1 MATLARDTL
10 LGDRYRL
17 SRRIAV
23 GGMGEV
29 WQAEDNV
36 LHRTVAVKVLKSEL
50 TSDPASTFLERFR
63 AEART
68 TAALSH
74 PGIANVFDYGEAA
87 LDGFGSPQTAY
98 LVMEFVDG
106 EPLSAILAR
115 SGPLPVSRTLD
126 LLGQTAAALDVAHR
140 TGMVHRDVKPG
151 NLLVRPDGVV
161 KITDFGIARAADA
174 VPLTQ
179 SGMVVGTAQ
188 YFSPEQAEGRVV
200 TAASDVYSLGVVA
213 YECLAGRLPFVADS
227 AVAVAMMQ
235 IREVPP
241 PLRPEIPAPVRA
253 LVARTMAKDPR
264 ARFATGGEL
273 AAAVR
278 LVQQGRYDY
287 VRAAPTPTSASGQPG
302 SGQAGPGRAGPGQP
316 GLSQPGPGPVAGAP
330 AGGPA
335 PRGARSPG
343 TGAGPVPTRV
353 VAPGAAGPSPG
364 GPGRRVPAGPPAADY
379 HPTGPASTPLGPGG
393 PLSGVA
399 QPGPVPHAP
408 VAGPG
413 SAAGPVL
420 SGPPQSGPPQSG
432 PPQPGPPQPG
442 PPQPGPVSGA
452 PPAAGSPHQLR
463 LPPGPAG
470 DARLA
475 GYAGGGPPAGAA
487 VRIRRTA
494 PYRPPRWALLVAALV
509 VLALVVAGGVM
520 ALLSQPSGGTGTGS
534 TEHGSPSA
542 APSPAPT
549 PAPITLDRTDYVG
562 GDMNVVAARLRS
574 LHLVPVIQAA
584 AAHRAGRPG
593 EVIDLAWRGEL
604 REGSKIIVIAVPHR
618 GRGKEQ

>member
-29 WQAEDNV
+29 WQAEDGV

-74 PGIANVFDYGEAA
+74 PGIANVFDYGEAT
-87 LDGFGSPQTAY
+87 LDGFGGPETAY

-106 EPLSAILAR
+106 KPLSAILAR
-115 SGPLPVSRTLD
+115 AGRLPVSRTLD
-126 LLGQTAAALDVAHR
+126 ILSQTAAALDVAHR
-140 TGMVHRDVKPG
+140 VGMVHRDVKPG

-213 YECLAGRLPFVADS
+213 YECLSGRLPFVADS

-241 PLRPEIPAPVRA
+241 PLPPEIPAPVRA

-273 AAAVR
+273 AAAVHA
-278 LVQQGRYDY
+278 VAQGRYDY
-287 VRAAPTPTSASGQPG
+287 DERAAP
-302 SGQAGPGRAGPGQP
+302 
-316 GLSQPGPGPVAGAP
+316 
-330 AGGPA
+330 GG
-335 PRGARSPG
+335 
-343 TGAGPVPTRV
+343 
-353 VAPGAAGPSPG
+353 AGPSPG
-364 GPGRRVPAGPPAADY
+364 GPRRPVPASPPTAGH
-379 HPTGPASTPLGPGG
+379 HPLSPVPTPLGPGSLGG
-393 PLSGVA
+393 PGGTPLPGPALHAPIAGSVPPRPVP
-399 QPGPVPHAP
+399 PGPVPSRP
-408 VAGPG
+408 VP
-413 SAAGPVL
+413 AGPVPPRPVPPATVPPGL
-420 SGPPQSGPPQSG
+420 PLAGPAPGTPTAAVPPQT
-432 PPQPGPPQPG
+432 
-442 PPQPGPVSGA
+442 
-452 PPAAGSPHQLR
+452 LR
-463 LPPGPAG
+463 LPPAGSARPGSTGVGPGGALPAG
-470 DARLA
+470 QFAD
-475 GYAGGGPPAGAA
+475 GPPTRAA
-487 VRIRRTA
+487 APSLLRT
-494 PYRPPRWALLVAALV
+494 PRWALLVAAIV
-509 VLALVVAGGVM
+509 VLALIVAGGVT
-520 ALLSQPSGGTGTGS
+520 ALLSRPSHGTGTGS
-534 TEHGSPSA
+534 IEPSSTV
-542 APSPAPT
+542 PPRG
-549 PAPITLDRTDYVG
+549 PIVLHKSDYVG
-562 GDMNVVAARLRS
+562 GDANEVADRLRS
-574 LHLVPVIQAA
+574 LQLVPVIRVA

-593 EVIDLAWRGEL
+593 EVIDLVWRGEL
-604 REGSKIIVIAVPHR
+604 REGSEIIVVALPNR
-618 GRGKEQ
+618 GRSKNSKDDRDS

>member
-29 WQAEDNV
+29 WQAEDGV

-74 PGIANVFDYGEAA
+74 PGIANVFDYGEAT
-87 LDGFGSPQTAY
+87 LDGFGGPETAY

-115 SGPLPVSRTLD
+115 AGRLPVSRTLD
-126 LLGQTAAALDVAHR
+126 ILSQTAAALDVAHR
-140 TGMVHRDVKPG
+140 AGMVHRDVKPG

-200 TAASDVYSLGVVA
+200 TAASDVYSLGVVV
-213 YECLAGRLPFVADS
+213 YECLAGRLPFIADN

-235 IREVPP
+235 IREAPP
-241 PLRPEIPAPVRA
+241 PLPPEIPAPVRA

-273 AAAVR
+273 AAAVHA
-278 LVQQGRYDY
+278 VAQGRYDY
-287 VRAAPTPTSASGQPG
+287 DERAAPTPPPAPSPAQP
-302 SGQAGPGRAGPGQP
+302 SPGQP
-316 GLSQPGPGPVAGAP
+316 SPGQPSPGQPSQRGVPGAP
-330 AGGPA
+330 AGVPPARGAGAPGPA
-335 PRGARSPG
+335 GGGS
-343 TGAGPVPTRV
+343 VPTGV
-353 VAPGAAGPSPG
+353 AAPGGAGPSPG
-364 GPGRRVPAGPPAADY
+364 GPRRPVPASPPTAGH
-379 HPTGPASTPLGPGG
+379 HPLSPAPTPLGPGG
-393 PLSGVA
+393 TPLPGPAPHAPSTGHA
-399 QPGPVPHAP
+399 PPGPVPPATVPAGYAP
-408 VAGPG
+408 PGLPLAGPM
-413 SAAGPVL
+413 
-420 SGPPQSGPPQSG
+420 
-432 PPQPGPPQPG
+432 PGT
-442 PPQPGPVSGA
+442 
-452 PPAAGSPHQLR
+452 PPAAGPPQTLR
-463 LPPGPAG
+463 LPTTGSVRPGSTGVGPGGALPAG
-470 DARLA
+470 QFAD
-475 GYAGGGPPAGAA
+475 GPPT
-487 VRIRRTA
+487 RTA
-494 PYRPPRWALLVAALV
+494 APGLLRTPRWALLVAALV
-509 VLALVVAGGVM
+509 VLALIVAGGVT
-520 ALLSQPSGGTGTGS
+520 ALLSRPSGGTGTGS
-534 TEHGSPSA
+534 IEPS
-542 APSPAPT
+542 STVPARG
-549 PAPITLDRTDYVG
+549 PIILHTSDYIG
-562 GDMNVVAARLRS
+562 GDANEVADRLRS
-574 LHLVPVIQAA
+574 LQLVPVIRVA

-593 EVIDLAWRGEL
+593 EVIDLVWRGEL
-604 REGSKIIVIAVPHR
+604 REGSEIIVVALPNR
-618 GRGKEQ
+618 GRSKNSKDDRDS